1 MKVLRIL
8 SGCLLVVVAFFVL
21 WYFIFDYSDGVAS
34 GTYHF
39 THDGQTSSLVL
50 KPDHTFQQDLSEH
63 GEVKRATGSW
73 HRVGEGGITF
83 SKEFLAVAG
92 QEAQADGSAFA
103 DMHKDFGFFV
113 SLSLRQYYV
122 QWYGRVDPS
131 SSNTVSGT
139 YAGDEPGVS
148 ATLIM
153 SPNQTFEQT
162 IHTVSV
168 TNQAKGSWSVGQ
180 NGDIIFSKD
189 FLKASGA
196 SLSSNETAS
205 AWHPNGTDLQIQI
218 ANTSSSGVP
227 IFRKKQLF

>member
-8 SGCLLVVVAFFVL
+8 SGCLFVLVIFFVL
-21 WYFIFDYSDGVAS
+21 WYVLSDYSDGVAS

-39 THDGQTSSLVL
+39 AQDGQTSILVL
-50 KPDHTFQQDLSEH
+50 KPDHTFQQELGEH
-63 GEVKRATGSW
+63 GEVKRATGTW
-73 HRVGEGGITF
+73 HRVGEGGIEF

-92 QEAQADGSAFA
+92 QEPHPDGSASA

-113 SLSLRQYYV
+113 FLGLSQSYV

-131 SSNTVSGT
+131 PSNAVSGT

-153 SPNQTFEQT
+153 RPDHTFEQT
-162 IHTVSV
+162 IHTVSI
-168 TNQAKGSWSVGQ
+168 TNQAKGSWRVGQ

-196 SLSSNETAS
+196 SLGNNETAS
-205 AWHPNGTDLQIQI
+205 AWDPKGGKYLQIQTVM
-218 ANTSSSGVP
+218 TSRSGVP
-227 IFRKKQLF
+227 TFRKK

>member
-1 MKVLRIL
+1 
-8 SGCLLVVVAFFVL
+8 VAFFVF
-21 WYFIFDYSDGVAS
+21 WYVVSDYSDGVAS
-34 GTYHF
+34 GSYHLAQ
-39 THDGQTSSLVL
+39 DGQTSTLVL
-50 KPDHTFQQDLSEH
+50 KPDHTFQQELGEH
-63 GEVKRATGSW
+63 GEIRRATGAW
-73 HRVGEGGITF
+73 HRVGEGGIEF

-92 QEAQADGSAFA
+92 QEPHADGSASA

-148 ATLIM
+148 ATLIVR
-153 SPNQTFEQT
+153 PDHTFEQT
-162 IHTVSV
+162 IHTASS

-189 FLKASGA
+189 FLKASGV

-205 AWHPNGTDLQIQI
+205 AWDPKGANNLQIRI
-218 ANTSSSGVP
+218 AMTSRSGVP
-227 IFRKKQLF
+227 TFRKE